1 MKTIKLA
8 LAAFTILMASCIEEY
23 RIPEKRALE
32 TPDIVIQGRIAS
44 GSESVFYLSKSQP
57 IGSEEEAESILN
69 AEITILGQNGYE
81 SPKATFDIEEDCYI
95 INSQDLP
102 DNTLYAVLIKAEG
115 ETYQSEFQELYTTP
129 GIKNISYK
137 EREDGISIHV
147 TSYGNE
153 ETPPYYLWAYEEDW
167 EFHAPDDI
175 NGLKGIP
182 VYSKE
187 IYNLPF
193 RNENGNNP
201 YRNCWGHNSSKHI
214 NIYNTTTLEENSA
227 KEVELF
233 RIPIDDVRISYLYS
247 ILVKQYSLSKKGYQY
262 YSLIKKHSEESS
274 GLFTPVPGEVKGNVS
289 CISNPDIKVLGY
301 VLASTCQTKRVF
313 IYESD
318 FKQIRSEYDSGC
330 KSAGW
335 GDAYFGNLQKIYTEG
350 VIAMTYNGE
359 LSSFLNPNLV
369 ETVFYSRECVD
380 CRIVKGSTKKRP
392 DFWPNN
398 HE

>member
-1 MKTIKLA
+1 MSFMLV
-8 LAAFTILMASCIEEY
+8 SCIEDYNIQETL
-23 RIPEKRALE
+23 PLE

-44 GSESVFYLSKSQP
+44 GSESVFYLSKTQP
-57 IGSEEEAESILN
+57 IGSEEPPESILN
-69 AEITILGQNGYE
+69 AEITIVGQNGYE

-95 INSQDLP
+95 INTQDLP

-115 ETYQSEFQELYTTP
+115 ETYQSDFQELFITP
-129 GIKNISYK
+129 SIESVSYK

-153 ETPPYYLWAYEEDW
+153 GNSPYYLWAYEEDW
-167 EFHAPDDI
+167 EFHAPDNI

-193 RNENGNNP
+193 LDENGNNP
-201 YRNCWGHNSSKHI
+201 YLYCWGHNGSKHI
-214 NIYNTTTLEENSA
+214 NIYNTTILTENTA

-233 RIPIDDVRISYLYS
+233 RIPIDDVRISYIYS
-247 ILVKQYSLSKKGYQY
+247 ILVKQYSLSPEGYQY
-262 YSLIKKHSEESS
+262 YSLIKKYSEESS
-274 GLFTPVPGEVKGNVS
+274 GIFTPIPSEVKGNVS
-289 CISNPDIKVLGY
+289 CISNPEIKVLGY

-318 FKQIRSEYDSGC
+318 FKQICSEYDSGC
-330 KSAGW
+330 ISAGW
-335 GDAYFGNLQKIYTEG
+335 GDNFFNLNKIYTEG

-359 LSSFLNPNLV
+359 LSDLLNPNLT
-369 ETVFYSRECVD
+369 ETIFYTRECID
-380 CRIVKGSTKKRP
+380 CRVVKGSTKKRP

>member
-1 MKTIKLA
+1 MKNIRIA
-8 LAAFTILMASCIEEY
+8 LVTLTLLITSCIEEY
-23 RIPEKRALE
+23 KIQEMVPFES
-32 TPDIVIQGRIAS
+32 PDIVIQGRITS
-44 GSESVFYLSKSQP
+44 GSESVFYLSKTQP
-57 IGSEEEAESILN
+57 IGSEETPESILN
-69 AEITILGQNGYE
+69 AEITIVGQNGYE

-95 INSQDLP
+95 INTQDLP

-115 ETYQSEFQELYTTP
+115 ETYQSDFQELFITP
-129 GIKNISYK
+129 SIESVSYK

-153 ETPPYYLWAYEEDW
+153 GNSPYYLWAYEEDW
-167 EFHAPDDI
+167 EFHAPDNI

-193 RNENGNNP
+193 LDENGNNP
-201 YRNCWGHNSSKHI
+201 YLYCWGHNGSKHI
-214 NIYNTTTLEENSA
+214 NIYNTTILTENTA

-233 RIPIDDVRISYLYS
+233 RIPIDDVRISYIYS
-247 ILVKQYSLSKKGYQY
+247 ILVKQYSLSPEGYQY
-262 YSLIKKHSEESS
+262 YSLIKKYSEESS
-274 GLFTPVPGEVKGNVS
+274 GIFTPIPSEVKGNVS
-289 CISNPDIKVLGY
+289 CISNPEIKVLGY

-318 FKQIRSEYDSGC
+318 FKQICSEYDSGC
-330 KSAGW
+330 ISAGW
-335 GDAYFGNLQKIYTEG
+335 GDNFFNLNKIYTEG

-359 LSSFLNPNLV
+359 LSDLLNPNLT
-369 ETVFYSRECVD
+369 ETIFYTRECID
-380 CRIVKGSTKKRP
+380 CRVVKGSTKKRP

>member
-1 MKTIKLA
+1 MKVKTF
-8 LAAFTILMASCIEEY
+8 AFIVSLLTSSCIEEY
-23 RIPEKRALE
+23 KIQEMVPFES
-32 TPDIVIQGRIAS
+32 PDIVIQGRIAS
-44 GSESVFYLSKSQP
+44 GSESVFYLSKTQP
-57 IGSEEEAESILN
+57 IGSEEKAESILN
-69 AEITILGQNGYE
+69 AEITIVGQNGYE

-95 INSQDLP
+95 INTQDLP

-115 ETYQSEFQELYTTP
+115 ETYQSDFQELFITP
-129 GIKNISYK
+129 SIESVSYK

-153 ETPPYYLWAYEEDW
+153 GNSPYYLWAYEEDW
-167 EFHAPDDI
+167 EFHAPDNI

-193 RNENGNNP
+193 LDENGNNP
-201 YRNCWGHNSSKHI
+201 YLYCWGHNGSKHI
-214 NIYNTTTLEENSA
+214 NIYNTTILTENTA

-233 RIPIDDVRISYLYS
+233 RIPIDDVRISYIYS
-247 ILVKQYSLSKKGYQY
+247 ILVKQYSLSPEGYQY
-262 YSLIKKHSEESS
+262 YSLIKKYSEESS
-274 GLFTPVPGEVKGNVS
+274 GIFTPIPSEVKGNVS
-289 CISNPDIKVLGY
+289 CISNPEIKVLGY

-318 FKQIRSEYDSGC
+318 FKQICSEYDSGC
-330 KSAGW
+330 ISAGW
-335 GDAYFGNLQKIYTEG
+335 GDNFFNLNKIYTEG

-359 LSSFLNPNLV
+359 LSDLLNPNLT
-369 ETVFYSRECVD
+369 ETIFYTRECID
-380 CRIVKGSTKKRP
+380 CRVVKGSTKKRP
-392 DFWPNN
+392 DFWPND

>member
-1 MKTIKLA
+1 MKNIKIA
-8 LAAFTILMASCIEEY
+8 LVTLTLLITSCIEEY
-23 RIPEKRALE
+23 KIQEMVPFES
-32 TPDIVIQGRIAS
+32 PDIVIQGRITS
-44 GSESVFYLSKSQP
+44 GSESVFYLSKTQP
-57 IGSEEEAESILN
+57 IGSEETPESILN
-69 AEITILGQNGYE
+69 AEITIVGQNGYE

-95 INSQDLP
+95 INTQDLP

-115 ETYQSEFQELYTTP
+115 ETYQSDFQELFITP
-129 GIKNISYK
+129 SLESVSYK

-153 ETPPYYLWAYEEDW
+153 GNSPYYLWAYEEDW
-167 EFHAPDDI
+167 EFHAPDNI

-193 RNENGNNP
+193 LDENGNNP
-201 YRNCWGHNSSKHI
+201 YLYCWGHNSSKHI
-214 NIYNTTTLEENSA
+214 NIYNTTILTENTA

-233 RIPIDDVRISYLYS
+233 RIPIDDVRISYIYS
-247 ILVKQYSLSKKGYQY
+247 ILVKQYSLSPEGYQY
-262 YSLIKKHSEESS
+262 YSLIKKYSEESS
-274 GLFTPVPGEVKGNVS
+274 GIFTPIPSEVKGNVS
-289 CISNPDIKVLGY
+289 CISNPEIKVLGY

-318 FKQIRSEYDSGC
+318 FKQICSEYDSGC
-330 KSAGW
+330 ISAGW
-335 GDAYFGNLQKIYTEG
+335 GDNFFNLNKIYTEG

-359 LSSFLNPNLV
+359 LSDLLNPNLT
-369 ETVFYSRECVD
+369 ETIFYTRECID
-380 CRIVKGSTKKRP
+380 CRVVKGSTKKRP

>member
-1 MKTIKLA
+1 MKVKTF
-8 LAAFTILMASCIEEY
+8 AFIVSLLTSSCIEEFK
-23 RIPEKRALE
+23 IQETLPLE

-44 GSESVFYLSKSQP
+44 GSESVFYLSKTQP
-57 IGSEEEAESILN
+57 IGSEEKAESILN
-69 AEITILGQNGYE
+69 AEITIVGQNGYE

-95 INSQDLP
+95 INTQDLP

-115 ETYQSEFQELYTTP
+115 ETYQSDFQELFITP
-129 GIKNISYK
+129 SIESVSYK

-153 ETPPYYLWAYEEDW
+153 GNSPYYLWAYEEDW
-167 EFHAPDDI
+167 EFHAPDNI

-193 RNENGNNP
+193 LDENGNNP
-201 YRNCWGHNSSKHI
+201 YLYCWGHNGSKHI
-214 NIYNTTTLEENSA
+214 NIYNTTILTENTA

-233 RIPIDDVRISYLYS
+233 RIPIDDVRISYIYS
-247 ILVKQYSLSKKGYQY
+247 ILVKQYSLSPEGYQY
-262 YSLIKKHSEESS
+262 YSLIKKYSEESS
-274 GLFTPVPGEVKGNVS
+274 GIFTPIPSEVKGNVS
-289 CISNPDIKVLGY
+289 CISNPEIKVLGY

-318 FKQIRSEYDSGC
+318 FKQICSEYDSGC
-330 KSAGW
+330 ISAGW
-335 GDAYFGNLQKIYTEG
+335 GDNFFNLNKIYTEG

-359 LSSFLNPNLV
+359 LSDLLNPNLT
-369 ETVFYSRECVD
+369 ETIFYTRECID
-380 CRIVKGSTKKRP
+380 CRVVKGSTKKRP
-392 DFWPNN
+392 DFWPTD

>member
-1 MKTIKLA
+1 MKNIRIA
-8 LAAFTILMASCIEEY
+8 LVTLTLLITSCIEEY
-23 RIPEKRALE
+23 KIQEMVPFES
-32 TPDIVIQGRIAS
+32 PDIVVQGRITS
-44 GSESVFYLSKSQP
+44 GSESVFYLSKTQP
-57 IGSEEEAESILN
+57 IGSKETPESILN
-69 AEITILGQNGYE
+69 AEITIVGQNGYE

-95 INSQDLP
+95 INTQDLP

-115 ETYQSEFQELYTTP
+115 ETYQSEFQELFITP
-129 GIKNISYK
+129 SIESVSYK

-147 TSYGNE
+147 TSYGDEGNS
-153 ETPPYYLWAYEEDW
+153 PYYLWAYEEDW
-167 EFHAPDDI
+167 EFHAPDNI

-193 RNENGNNP
+193 LDENGNNP
-201 YRNCWGHNSSKHI
+201 YLYCWGHNGSKHI
-214 NIYNTTTLEENSA
+214 NIYNTTILTENTA

-233 RIPIDDVRISYLYS
+233 RIPIDDVRISYIYS
-247 ILVKQYSLSKKGYQY
+247 ILVKQYSLSPEGYQY
-262 YSLIKKHSEESS
+262 YSLIKKYSEESS
-274 GLFTPVPGEVKGNVS
+274 GIFTPIPSEVKGNVS
-289 CISNPDIKVLGY
+289 CISNPEIKVLGY

-318 FKQIRSEYDSGC
+318 FKQICSEYDSGC
-330 KSAGW
+330 ISAGW
-335 GDAYFGNLQKIYTEG
+335 GDDFFNLNKIYTEG

-359 LSSFLNPNLV
+359 LSPFLNPNLT
-369 ETVFYSRECVD
+369 ETIFYTRECID
-380 CRIVKGSTKKRP
+380 CRAVEGSTKKRP

>member
-1 MKTIKLA
+1 MKNIRIA
-8 LAAFTILMASCIEEY
+8 LVTLTLLITSCIEEY
-23 RIPEKRALE
+23 KIQEMVPFES
-32 TPDIVIQGRIAS
+32 PDIVIQGRITS
-44 GSESVFYLSKSQP
+44 GSESVFYLSKTQP
-57 IGSEEEAESILN
+57 IGSEETPESILN
-69 AEITILGQNGYE
+69 AEITIVGQNGYE

-95 INSQDLP
+95 INTQDLP

-115 ETYQSEFQELYTTP
+115 ETYQSDFQELFITP
-129 GIKNISYK
+129 SIESVSYK

-153 ETPPYYLWAYEEDW
+153 GNSPYYLWAYEEDW
-167 EFHAPDDI
+167 EFHAPDNI

-193 RNENGNNP
+193 LDENGNNP
-201 YRNCWGHNSSKHI
+201 YLYCWGHNGSKHI
-214 NIYNTTTLEENSA
+214 NIYNTTILTENTA

-233 RIPIDDVRISYLYS
+233 RIPIDDVRISYIYS
-247 ILVKQYSLSKKGYQY
+247 ILVKQYSLSPEGYQY

-274 GLFTPVPGEVKGNVS
+274 GLFTPIPGEVKGNIS

-318 FKQIRSEYDSGC
+318 FKQIWSEYDSGC
-330 KSAGW
+330 ISAGW
-335 GDAYFGNLQKIYTEG
+335 GDNFFNLNKIYTEG

-359 LSSFLNPNLV
+359 LSDLLNPNLT
-369 ETVFYSRECVD
+369 ETIFYTRECID
-380 CRIVKGSTKKRP
+380 CRVVKGSTKKRP

>member
-1 MKTIKLA
+1 MKNIKIA
-8 LAAFTILMASCIEEY
+8 LVTLTLLITSCIEEY
-23 RIPEKRALE
+23 KIQEMVPFES
-32 TPDIVIQGRIAS
+32 PDIVIQGRIAS
-44 GSESVFYLSKSQP
+44 GSESVFYLSKTQP
-57 IGSEEEAESILN
+57 IGSEETPESILN
-69 AEITILGQNGYE
+69 AEITIVGQNGYE

-95 INSQDLP
+95 INTQDLP

-115 ETYQSEFQELYTTP
+115 ETYQSEFQELFITP
-129 GIKNISYK
+129 SIESVSYK

-147 TSYGNE
+147 TSYGDEGNS
-153 ETPPYYLWAYEEDW
+153 PYYLWAYEEDW
-167 EFHAPDDI
+167 EFHAPDNI

-187 IYNLPF
+187 FYDLPF
-193 RNENGNNP
+193 LDENGNNP
-201 YRNCWGHNSSKHI
+201 YLYCWGHNSSKHI
-214 NIYNTTTLEENSA
+214 NIYNTTILTENTA

-233 RIPIDDVRISYLYS
+233 RIPIDDVRISYIYS
-247 ILVKQYSLSKKGYQY
+247 ILVKQYSLSPEGYQY
-262 YSLIKKHSEESS
+262 YSLIKKYSEESS
-274 GLFTPVPGEVKGNVS
+274 GLFTPIPGEVKGNIS

-318 FKQIRSEYDSGC
+318 FKQICSEYDSGC
-330 KSAGW
+330 ISAGW
-335 GDAYFGNLQKIYTEG
+335 GDDFFNLNKIYTEG

-359 LSSFLNPNLV
+359 LSPFLNPNLT
-369 ETVFYSRECVD
+369 ETIFYTRECID
-380 CRIVKGSTKKRP
+380 CRVVKGSTKKRP

>member
-1 MKTIKLA
+1 MKNIKIA
-8 LAAFTILMASCIEEY
+8 LVTLTLLITSCIEEY
-23 RIPEKRALE
+23 KIQEMVPFES
-32 TPDIVIQGRIAS
+32 PDIVIQGRITS
-44 GSESVFYLSKSQP
+44 GSESVFYLSKTQP
-57 IGSEEEAESILN
+57 IGSEETPESILN
-69 AEITILGQNGYE
+69 AEITIVGQNGYE

-95 INSQDLP
+95 INTQDLP

-115 ETYQSEFQELYTTP
+115 ETYQSDFQELFITP
-129 GIKNISYK
+129 SLESVSYK

-153 ETPPYYLWAYEEDW
+153 GNSPYYLWAYEEDW
-167 EFHAPDDI
+167 EFHAPDNI

-193 RNENGNNP
+193 LDENGNNP
-201 YRNCWGHNSSKHI
+201 YLYCWGHNGSKHI
-214 NIYNTTTLEENSA
+214 NIYNTTILTENTA

-233 RIPIDDVRISYLYS
+233 RIPIDDVRISYIYS
-247 ILVKQYSLSKKGYQY
+247 ILVKQYSLSPEGYQY
-262 YSLIKKHSEESS
+262 YSLIKKYSEESS
-274 GLFTPVPGEVKGNVS
+274 GIFTPIPSEVKGNVS
-289 CISNPDIKVLGY
+289 CISNPEIKVLGY

-318 FKQIRSEYDSGC
+318 FKQICSEYDSGC
-330 KSAGW
+330 ISAGW
-335 GDAYFGNLQKIYTEG
+335 GDNFFNLNKIYTEG

-359 LSSFLNPNLV
+359 LSDLLNPNLT
-369 ETVFYSRECVD
+369 ETIFYTRECID
-380 CRIVKGSTKKRP
+380 CRVVKGSTKKRP

>member
-1 MKTIKLA
+1 MKIKIF
-8 LAAFTILMASCIEEY
+8 AFIISLLTCSCIEEY
-23 RIPEKRALE
+23 KIQEMVPFES
-32 TPDIVIQGRIAS
+32 PDIVIQGRIAS
-44 GSESVFYLSKSQP
+44 GSESVFYLSKTQP
-57 IGSEEEAESILN
+57 IGSEEKAESILN
-69 AEITILGQNGYE
+69 AEITIVGQNGYE

-95 INSQDLP
+95 INTQDLP

-115 ETYQSEFQELYTTP
+115 ETYQSDFQELFITP
-129 GIKNISYK
+129 SIESVSYK

-153 ETPPYYLWAYEEDW
+153 GNSPYYLWAYEEDW
-167 EFHAPDDI
+167 EFHAPDNI

-193 RNENGNNP
+193 LDENGNNP
-201 YRNCWGHNSSKHI
+201 YLYCWGHNGSKHI
-214 NIYNTTTLEENSA
+214 NIYNTTILTENTA

-233 RIPIDDVRISYLYS
+233 RIPIDDVRISYIYS
-247 ILVKQYSLSKKGYQY
+247 ILVKQYSLSPEGYQY
-262 YSLIKKHSEESS
+262 YSLIKKYSEESS
-274 GLFTPVPGEVKGNVS
+274 GIFTPIPSEVKGNVS
-289 CISNPDIKVLGY
+289 CISNPEIKVLGY

-318 FKQIRSEYDSGC
+318 FKQICSEYDSGC
-330 KSAGW
+330 ISAGW
-335 GDAYFGNLQKIYTEG
+335 GDNFFNLNKIYTEG

-359 LSSFLNPNLV
+359 LSDLLNPNLT
-369 ETVFYSRECVD
+369 ETIFYTRECID
-380 CRIVKGSTKKRP
+380 CRVVKGSTKKRP
-392 DFWPNN
+392 DFWPND

>member
-1 MKTIKLA
+1 MKIKIF
-8 LAAFTILMASCIEEY
+8 AFIISLLTCSCIEEY
-23 RIPEKRALE
+23 KIQEMVPFES
-32 TPDIVIQGRIAS
+32 PDIVIQGRIAS
-44 GSESVFYLSKSQP
+44 GSESVFYLSKTQP
-57 IGSEEEAESILN
+57 IGSEEKAESILN
-69 AEITILGQNGYE
+69 AEITIVGQNGYE

-95 INSQDLP
+95 INTQDLP

-115 ETYQSEFQELYTTP
+115 ETYQSDFQELFITP
-129 GIKNISYK
+129 SIESVSYK

-153 ETPPYYLWAYEEDW
+153 GNSSYYLWAYEEDW
-167 EFHAPDDI
+167 EFHAPDNI

-193 RNENGNNP
+193 LDENGNNP
-201 YRNCWGHNSSKHI
+201 YLYCWGHNGSKHI
-214 NIYNTTTLEENSA
+214 NIYNTTILTENTA

-233 RIPIDDVRISYLYS
+233 RIPIDDVRISYIYS
-247 ILVKQYSLSKKGYQY
+247 ILVKQYSLSPEGYQY
-262 YSLIKKHSEESS
+262 YSLIKKYSEESS
-274 GLFTPVPGEVKGNVS
+274 GIFTPIPSEVKGNVS
-289 CISNPDIKVLGY
+289 CISNPEIKVLGY

-318 FKQIRSEYDSGC
+318 FKQICSEYDSGC
-330 KSAGW
+330 ISAGW
-335 GDAYFGNLQKIYTEG
+335 GDNFFNLNKIYTEG

-359 LSSFLNPNLV
+359 LSDLLNPNLT
-369 ETVFYSRECVD
+369 ETIFYTRECID
-380 CRIVKGSTKKRP
+380 CRVVKGSTKKRP
-392 DFWPNN
+392 DFWPTD

>member
-1 MKTIKLA
+1 MKKTKIA
-8 LAAFTILMASCIEEY
+8 LVAFTLLITSCIEEY
-23 RIPEKRALE
+23 KIQEMVPFES
-32 TPDIVIQGRIAS
+32 PDIVIQGRIAS
-44 GSESVFYLSKSQP
+44 GSESVFYLSKTQP
-57 IGSEEEAESILN
+57 IGSEETPESILN
-69 AEITILGQNGYE
+69 AEITIVGQNGYE

-95 INSQDLP
+95 INTQDLP

-115 ETYQSEFQELYTTP
+115 ETYQSEFQELFITP
-129 GIKNISYK
+129 SIESVSYK

-147 TSYGNE
+147 TSYGDEGNS
-153 ETPPYYLWAYEEDW
+153 PYYLWAYEEDW
-167 EFHAPDDI
+167 EFHAPDNI

-193 RNENGNNP
+193 LDENGNNP
-201 YRNCWGHNSSKHI
+201 YLYCWGHNSSKHI
-214 NIYNTTTLEENSA
+214 NIYNTTILTENTA

-233 RIPIDDVRISYLYS
+233 RIPIDDVRISYIYS
-247 ILVKQYSLSKKGYQY
+247 ILVKQYSLSPEGYQY
-262 YSLIKKHSEESS
+262 YSLIKKYSEESS
-274 GLFTPVPGEVKGNVS
+274 GIFTPIPSEVKGNVS
-289 CISNPDIKVLGY
+289 CISNPEIKVLGY

-318 FKQIRSEYDSGC
+318 FKQICSEYDSGC
-330 KSAGW
+330 ISAGW
-335 GDAYFGNLQKIYTEG
+335 GDNFFNLNKIYTEG

-359 LSSFLNPNLV
+359 LSDLLNPNLT
-369 ETVFYSRECVD
+369 ETIFYTRECID
-380 CRIVKGSTKKRP
+380 CRVVKGSTKKRP

>member
-1 MKTIKLA
+1 MKVKTF
-8 LAAFTILMASCIEEY
+8 AFIVSLLTCSCIEEY
-23 RIPEKRALE
+23 KIQEMVPFES
-32 TPDIVIQGRIAS
+32 PDIVIQGRIAS
-44 GSESVFYLSKSQP
+44 GSESVFYLSKTQP
-57 IGSEEEAESILN
+57 IGSEEKAESILN
-69 AEITILGQNGYE
+69 AEITIVGQNGYE

-95 INSQDLP
+95 INTQDLP

-115 ETYQSEFQELYTTP
+115 ETYQSDFQELFITP
-129 GIKNISYK
+129 SIESVSYK

-153 ETPPYYLWAYEEDW
+153 GNSPYYLWAYEEDW
-167 EFHAPDDI
+167 EFHAPDNI

-193 RNENGNNP
+193 LDENGNNP
-201 YRNCWGHNSSKHI
+201 YLYCWGHNGSKHI
-214 NIYNTTTLEENSA
+214 NIYNTTILTENTA

-233 RIPIDDVRISYLYS
+233 RIPIDDVRISYIYS
-247 ILVKQYSLSKKGYQY
+247 ILVKQYSLSPEGYQY
-262 YSLIKKHSEESS
+262 YSLIKKYSEESS
-274 GLFTPVPGEVKGNVS
+274 GIFTPIPSEVKGNVS
-289 CISNPDIKVLGY
+289 CISNPEIKVLGY

-318 FKQIRSEYDSGC
+318 FKQICSEYDSGC
-330 KSAGW
+330 ISAGW
-335 GDAYFGNLQKIYTEG
+335 GDNFFNLNKIYTEG

-359 LSSFLNPNLV
+359 LSDLLNPNLT
-369 ETVFYSRECVD
+369 ETIFYTRECID
-380 CRIVKGSTKKRP
+380 CRVVKGSTKKRP
-392 DFWPNN
+392 DFWPND

>member
-1 MKTIKLA
+1 MLFM
-8 LAAFTILMASCIEEY
+8 LASCIEEY
-23 RIPEKRALE
+23 NIQETLPLE

-44 GSESVFYLSKSQP
+44 GSESVFYLSKTQP
-57 IGSEEEAESILN
+57 IGSEEKAESILN
-69 AEITILGQNGYE
+69 AEITIVGQNGYE
-81 SPKATFDIEEDCYI
+81 SPKATFNMEDDCYI
-95 INSQDLP
+95 INTQELP
-102 DNTLYAVLIKAEG
+102 NNTLYSVLIKAEG
-115 ETYQSEFQELYTTP
+115 ETYQSEFQELFITP
-129 GIKNISYK
+129 SIESVSYK

-153 ETPPYYLWAYEEDW
+153 GNSPYYLWAYEEDW
-167 EFHAPDDI
+167 EFHAPANI

-193 RNENGNNP
+193 MDENGNNP
-201 YRNCWGHNSSKHI
+201 YLYCWGHNSSKHI
-214 NIYNTTTLEENSA
+214 NIYNTTTLKENTA

-247 ILVKQYSLSKKGYQY
+247 ILVKQYSLSPKGYQY
-262 YSLIKKHSEESS
+262 YSLIKKYSEESS
-274 GLFTPVPGEVKGNVS
+274 GLFTPTPGEVKGNVT

-301 VLASTCQTKRVF
+301 VLTSTCQTKRIF

-318 FKQIRSEYDSGC
+318 FTQICSEYDSGC
-330 KSAGW
+330 KSSGW
-335 GDAYFGNLQKIYTEG
+335 SESFSWLNKIYSEG
-350 VIAMTYNGE
+350 AIAMTYNGE
-359 LSSFLNPNLV
+359 LSSLLNPNIE

-380 CRIVKGSTKKRP
+380 CRAVEGATKKRP
-392 DFWPNN
+392 DFWPND

>member
-1 MKTIKLA
+1 MKNIKIA
-8 LAAFTILMASCIEEY
+8 LVTLTLLITSCIEEY
-23 RIPEKRALE
+23 KIQEMVPFES
-32 TPDIVIQGRIAS
+32 PDIVIQGRITS
-44 GSESVFYLSKSQP
+44 GSESVFYLSKTQP
-57 IGSEEEAESILN
+57 IGSKETPESILN
-69 AEITILGQNGYE
+69 AEITIVGQNGYE

-95 INSQDLP
+95 INTQDLP

-115 ETYQSEFQELYTTP
+115 ETYQSEFQELFITP
-129 GIKNISYK
+129 SIESVSYK

-147 TSYGNE
+147 TSYGDEGNS
-153 ETPPYYLWAYEEDW
+153 PYYLWAYEEDW
-167 EFHAPDDI
+167 EFHAPDNI

-193 RNENGNNP
+193 LDENGNNP
-201 YRNCWGHNSSKHI
+201 YLYCWGHNSSKHI
-214 NIYNTTTLEENSA
+214 NIYNTTTLTENTA

-233 RIPIDDVRISYLYS
+233 RIPIDDVRISYIYS
-247 ILVKQYSLSKKGYQY
+247 ILVKQYSLSPEGYQY

-274 GLFTPVPGEVKGNVS
+274 GLFTPIPGEVKGNIS

-301 VLASTCQTKRVF
+301 VLASTCQTKRIY

-318 FKQIRSEYDSGC
+318 FKQICSEYDSGC
-330 KSAGW
+330 ISAGW
-335 GDAYFGNLQKIYTEG
+335 GDDFFNLNKIYTEG

-359 LSSFLNPNLV
+359 LSPFLNPNLT
-369 ETVFYSRECVD
+369 ETIFYTRECID
-380 CRIVKGSTKKRP
+380 CRAVEGSTKKRP

>member
-1 MKTIKLA
+1 MKVKTF
-8 LAAFTILMASCIEEY
+8 AFIISLLTCSCIEEY
-23 RIPEKRALE
+23 KIQEMVPFES
-32 TPDIVIQGRIAS
+32 PDIVIQGRIAS
-44 GSESVFYLSKSQP
+44 GSESVFYLSKTQP
-57 IGSEEEAESILN
+57 IGSEEKAESILN
-69 AEITILGQNGYE
+69 AEITIVGQNGYE

-95 INSQDLP
+95 INTQDLP

-115 ETYQSEFQELYTTP
+115 ETYQSDFQELFITP
-129 GIKNISYK
+129 SIESVSYK

-153 ETPPYYLWAYEEDW
+153 GNSPYYLWAYEEDW
-167 EFHAPDDI
+167 EFHAPDNI

-193 RNENGNNP
+193 LDENGNNP
-201 YRNCWGHNSSKHI
+201 YLYCWGHNGSKHI
-214 NIYNTTTLEENSA
+214 NIYNTTILTENTA

-233 RIPIDDVRISYLYS
+233 RIPIDDVRISYIYS
-247 ILVKQYSLSKKGYQY
+247 ILVKQYSLSPEGYQY
-262 YSLIKKHSEESS
+262 YSLIKKYSEESS
-274 GLFTPVPGEVKGNVS
+274 GIFTPIPSEVKGNVS
-289 CISNPDIKVLGY
+289 CISNPEIKVLGY

-318 FKQIRSEYDSGC
+318 FKQICSEYDSGC
-330 KSAGW
+330 ISAGW
-335 GDAYFGNLQKIYTEG
+335 GDNFFNLNKIYTEG

-359 LSSFLNPNLV
+359 LSDLLNPNLT
-369 ETVFYSRECVD
+369 ETIFYTRECID
-380 CRIVKGSTKKRP
+380 CRVVKGSTKKRP
-392 DFWPNN
+392 DFWPND

>member
-1 MKTIKLA
+1 MKIKIF
-8 LAAFTILMASCIEEY
+8 AFIISLLTCSCIEEY
-23 RIPEKRALE
+23 KIQEMVPFES
-32 TPDIVIQGRIAS
+32 PDIVIQGRITS
-44 GSESVFYLSKSQP
+44 GSESVFYLSKTQP
-57 IGSEEEAESILN
+57 IGSEETPESILN
-69 AEITILGQNGYE
+69 AEITIVGQNGYE

-95 INSQDLP
+95 INTQDLP

-115 ETYQSEFQELYTTP
+115 ETYQSDFQELFITP
-129 GIKNISYK
+129 SLESVSYK

-153 ETPPYYLWAYEEDW
+153 GNSPYYLWAYEEDW
-167 EFHAPDDI
+167 EFHAPDNI

-193 RNENGNNP
+193 LDENGNNP
-201 YRNCWGHNSSKHI
+201 YLYCWGHNGSKHI
-214 NIYNTTTLEENSA
+214 NIYNTTILTENTA

-233 RIPIDDVRISYLYS
+233 RIPIDDVRISYIYS
-247 ILVKQYSLSKKGYQY
+247 ILVKQYSLSPEGYQY
-262 YSLIKKHSEESS
+262 YSLIKKYSEESS
-274 GLFTPVPGEVKGNVS
+274 GIFTPIPSEVKGNVS
-289 CISNPDIKVLGY
+289 CISNPEIKVLGY

-318 FKQIRSEYDSGC
+318 FKQICSEYDSGC
-330 KSAGW
+330 ISAGW
-335 GDAYFGNLQKIYTEG
+335 GDNFFNLNKIYTEG

-359 LSSFLNPNLV
+359 LSDLLNPNLT
-369 ETVFYSRECVD
+369 ETIFYTRECID
-380 CRIVKGSTKKRP
+380 CRVVKGSTKKRP